1 MTTFTALHRA
11 LGRLPGP
18 LTSEMVDNAI
28 AAGVAEGADLDF
40 KSELPPVSGLPQ
52 TDFPKDIAAMANSG
66 GGTILYG
73 VTEQQKRATGRVE
86 AVLDEKHERA
96 LRSAAVSA
104 ITPPVLGLQID
115 RLGEPGQRCVAV
127 TVAATQ
133 DVPHLI
139 YRHDYFGAPLRND
152 ADTVWMKERQ
162 IEAMYQTRFDRR
174 RDSTEQLDGLY
185 AQAARGR
192 DTAARAWLI
201 AVANPRPPALR
212 VTRMAR
218 DDARACLFDA
228 QRDALQ
234 LAGSNQG
241 VHPLQHLDLV
251 NPRTG
256 LRSWVAPNR
265 ATGTERWR
273 EAWASVGEQGSVTLA
288 AAIGGHR
295 SGIDEYWPSQCVA
308 IRGLEC
314 AVADF
319 AGLLRAIARHLGTG
333 EYDIQI
339 GIEWIG
345 PEALE
350 ILAPDFYL
358 TDRTNRSPDP
368 LPVHFIPVRRTVR
381 ADADDEEFRRQA
393 HEIALDC
400 VNQGGIA
407 DTVVIAPPPP

>member
-1 MTTFTALHRA
+1 MTKFTALHRA
-11 LGRLPGP
+11 LGRVPGP
-18 LTSEMVDNAI
+18 LTGEMVDAAI

-40 KSELPPVSGLPQ
+40 KSELPPAVGLPQ

-66 GGTILYG
+66 GGTIVYG
-73 VTEQQKRATGRVE
+73 VTEDQKRATGRVA
-86 AVLDEKHERA
+86 AVLGENHERA
-96 LRSAAVSA
+96 LRSAAVTA
-104 ITPPVLGLQID
+104 ITPPVLGLEID
-115 RLGEPGQRCVAV
+115 RLGEPGQQCVAI

-139 YRHDYFGAPLRND
+139 YRHEYFGAPLRND

-162 IEAMYQTRFDRR
+162 IEAMYRARLDRR

-192 DTAARAWLI
+192 GTAVRAWLI
-201 AVANPRPPALR
+201 AVANPRLPALR
-212 VTRMAR
+212 ATRMTR

-228 QRDALQ
+228 ERDALD
-234 LAGSNQG
+234 LAGSPG

-256 LRSWVAPNR
+256 LRSWIAPNR

-273 EAWASVGEQGSVTLA
+273 EAWASVGEGGSVTLA

-295 SGIDEYWPSQCVA
+295 CGVDEFWPGQCVTV
-308 IRGLEC
+308 RGLEC

-319 AGLLRAIARHLGTG
+319 AGLLRATARHLGTG
-333 EYDIQI
+333 EYDIQL
-339 GIEWIG
+339 GIEWTG
-345 PEALE
+345 PDPLE
-350 ILAPDFYL
+350 LLAPDSHFV
-358 TDRTNRSPDP
+358 DRTIRSPDP
-368 LPVHFIPVRRTVR
+368 LPVHFVPVRSTIQ
-381 ADADDEEFRRQA
+381 ADADDEEFHRQA

-407 DTVVIAPPPP
+407 DTHVIAPPPP